1 MIGTIAD
8 DVTGATDVAAALH
21 RQGLRTVLR
30 FGVPETADSQDAD
43 AVVVA
48 LKSRTV
54 PADEAIRLSRAAAV
68 WLRQHGADRLYF
80 KYCSTF
86 DSTPAGNIGPVLDA
100 LADLVSSPLVVNTP
114 SSPRHG
120 RTQYAGHLFVGDQL
134 LSESSMR
141 HHPLTPMTDS
151 SLVRLLSA
159 QTSRRVD
166 LVPHHIVRKGP
177 AAIAEALSEAREL
190 GVRYALV
197 DAIDEQDLAHVAGA
211 VSDDVLIG
219 GAAGLADAIAKVAS
233 PTGGHAREDAMT
245 AADQRAGAAAV
256 LAGSCSARTVEQI
269 ACMQGHG
276 RPSFRLDVRMLPDA
290 DALAATA
297 LRWFDSLPA
306 HHDAPVVYSSM
317 PPSELQDVHRTIGV
331 ARSSEILER
340 AMALI
345 AVGLIARDVVRLI
358 TAGGETSGAIIAA
371 LGVTGGVVGDE
382 AAPGVPWIH
391 LDDERGVSLLLKSG
405 NFGDADLLLRASE
418 SKPES
423 PR

>member
-21 RQGLRTVLR
+21 RHGLRTILR
-30 FGVPETADSQDAD
+30 FGVPESADPQDAD

-54 PADEAIRLSRAAAV
+54 PAEEAIRLSRAAAV
-68 WLRQHGADRLYF
+68 WLGEHGADRLYF

-100 LADLVSSPLVVNTP
+100 LADLVSAPLVINTP

-120 RTQYAGHLFVGDQL
+120 RTQYLGHLFVGDQL

-166 LVPHHIVRKGP
+166 LLPHHIVRKGS
-177 AAIAEALSEAREL
+177 AAIADALSRAREF

-197 DAIDEQDLAHVAGA
+197 DAVDAQDLAHVADA
-211 VSDDVLIG
+211 VSEDVLIG

-233 PTGGHAREDAMT
+233 PTGGRGPGT
-245 AADQRAGAAAV
+245 AGAVHAEPPSGEAAV

-306 HHDAPVVYSSM
+306 HHGAPVIYSSM

-331 ARSSEILER
+331 SRSSEILEL
-340 AMALI
+340 AIALI
-345 AVGLIARDVVRLI
+345 ATGLIARGVVRLI

-371 LGVTGGVVGDE
+371 LGVTRGVVGDE

-391 LDDERGVSLLLKSG
+391 LDGGREVRLLLKSG
-405 NFGDADLLLRASE
+405 NFGDADLLLRVSE
-418 SKPES
+418 SEPA
-423 PR
+423 R